1 MKKVLFNVVAAA
13 CVTLCMISSVGA
25 QGNAAKGKD
34 LYNAYTCYGC
44 HGDSGQNG
52 PGARLVPMKMA
63 QIAFTAYVRSPR
75 TNQMPSF
82 STKVLTDTQLGD
94 IWAYV
99 KTLPDS
105 PAAKDIKLLQD
116 IKAEIK

>member
-1 MKKVLFNVVAAA
+1 MKTLLFTLLAAA
-13 CVTLCMISSVGA
+13 CVASA

-34 LYNAYTCYGC
+34 LYNAYTCCCC

-52 PGARLVPMKMA
+52 PGAKLVPMKMA
-63 QIAFTAYVRSPR
+63 QVAFTAYIRSPR
-75 TNQMPSF
+75 TTQMPSF
-82 STKVLTDTQLGD
+82 STKVLTDAQLGD

-105 PAAKDIKLLQD
+105 PAAKDIKLIQD
-116 IKAEIK
+116 LKAE